1 MGIHS
6 IIVIKN
12 EQGKYLQ
19 YFDKRW
25 NCYLF
30 PNCKLPNGEDSNIVK
45 NKVALDLNIKEE
57 NIKIS
62 LVGCKKHK
70 KFSES
75 DKIVKEYVH
84 YFYKVKIKSKLPNNT
99 FKLNEIEYK
108 WFSYS
113 ELMSNERIKKVNS
126 DIIQFVKEYNM

>member
-12 EQGKYLQ
+12 AQGKYLQ

-30 PNCKLPNGEDSNIVK
+30 PNCKLPN
-45 NKVALDLNIKEE
+45 
-57 NIKIS
+57 
-62 LVGCKKHK
+62 
-70 KFSES
+70 
-75 DKIVKEYVH
+75 
-84 YFYKVKIKSKLPNNT
+84 NT

-108 WFSYS
+108 YEKHCNSKL
-113 ELMSNERIKKVNS
+113 ELIATKKRHPKAS
-126 DIIQFVKEYNM
+126 FFTL

>member
-12 EQGKYLQ
+12 AQGKYLQ

-30 PNCKLPNGEDSNIVK
+30 PNCKLPN
-45 NKVALDLNIKEE
+45 
-57 NIKIS
+57 
-62 LVGCKKHK
+62 
-70 KFSES
+70 
-75 DKIVKEYVH
+75 
-84 YFYKVKIKSKLPNNT
+84 NT

-113 ELMSNERIKKVNS
+113 ELRL
-126 DIIQFVKEYNM
+126 

>member
-12 EQGKYLQ
+12 AQGKYLQ

-30 PNCKLPNGEDSNIVK
+30 PNCKLPNN
-45 NKVALDLNIKEE
+45 A
-57 NIKIS
+57 
-62 LVGCKKHK
+62 
-70 KFSES
+70 
-75 DKIVKEYVH
+75 
-84 YFYKVKIKSKLPNNT
+84 

-126 DIIQFVKEYNM
+126 DIIRFVKEFNM

>member
-12 EQGKYLQ
+12 AQGKYLQ

-30 PNCKLPNGEDSNIVK
+30 PNC
-45 NKVALDLNIKEE
+45 
-57 NIKIS
+57 
-62 LVGCKKHK
+62 
-70 KFSES
+70 
-75 DKIVKEYVH
+75 
-84 YFYKVKIKSKLPNNT
+84 KLPNNT

-126 DIIQFVKEYNM
+126 DIIRFVKEFNM